1 MTQWLGSLTSQNG
14 NSLAGVFMIKGEPW
28 VFEKDARGQPAAPF
42 QRAPAVVNI
51 PWKELESIR
60 QSLQSHEPFT
70 ATIMGSTMEIV
81 WSNGV
86 RITANVPHCDKYGY
100 FSGEGLSSNVSLSS
114 TSAPPLRSYNS
125 SRLHTPFTGTP
136 TTTGALTASSIGTGI
151 SRGGVAAGATT
162 YPSDG
167 KLHQAE
173 PAPYVPAGG
182 VGTNGSTPVYNTK
195 SDFDYESLALALYQ
209 EWIELDLFQDG
220 LRRFNESAFLAAGM
234 TTSDR
239 ELIAFMAQQEIGHA
253 TMLSNIL
260 GAHAPQ
266 QCNYIYPYTNVKEF
280 IDFCQKL
287 TRWGEAGVY
296 GFLAHLDSREAATLL
311 TQAITTEARQQLIFR
326 QFEGLFPM
334 VERFE
339 AGIPQSWAWSL
350 LAPFIS
356 SCPENQTRLIWQNF
370 PTLMVVNE
378 PDPWISGTSRNFSAS
393 NNRTSSGYNL
403 TTISDQISRLNQ
415 TYGFNQSAGFIFNQT
430 TGINNTVGPGVSI
443 PKSPQGTGRF
453 NSSNLSNGSSI
464 SVNGWGASVSKIS
477 PIPLTVPGR
486 QVLLQWDLPGKKIGP
501 NNSYIT
507 TTETKAGSA
516 KYVVWVSQLNITY
529 TPLHVVSGI
538 NSTNSTN
545 GANSTDGSR
554 GYTIQPN
561 LETYQSDQAFNGT
574 VFIAITDSDPYVS
587 PFNLSLIDPHVVAG
601 PALYQAG

>member
-1 MTQWLGSLTSQNG
+1 MPFAAASPKKHLQDPSTTPGLPL
-14 NSLAGVFMIKGEPW
+14 
-28 VFEKDARGQPAAPF
+28 PAAN
-42 QRAPAVVNI
+42 ASA
-51 PWKELESIR
+51 
-60 QSLQSHEPFT
+60 
-70 ATIMGSTMEIV
+70 
-81 WSNGV
+81 
-86 RITANVPHCDKYGY
+86 
-100 FSGEGLSSNVSLSS
+100 
-114 TSAPPLRSYNS
+114 SAPPLRTYNS

-136 TTTGALTASSIGTGI
+136 TTAGALTASSIGTGI
-151 SRGGVAAGATT
+151 SRGGVAAAATA
-162 YPSDG
+162 YPGDG
-167 KLHQAE
+167 KLHHSE

-220 LRRFNESAFLAAGM
+220 LRRFNDSAFRAAGM
-234 TTSDR
+234 TASDR

-260 GAHAPQ
+260 GERAPQ

-280 IDFCQKL
+280 VDFCQKL

-311 TQAITTEARQQLIFR
+311 TQAVTTEARQQLIFR

-334 VERFE
+334 VEWFE
-339 AGIPQSWAWSL
+339 VGIPQSWAWTL

-370 PTLMVVNE
+370 PTLMVVNQ
-378 PDPWISGTSRNFSAS
+378 PDPWTSGTPRNSSSA
-393 NNRTSSGYNL
+393 NNRTNGKNSAGYDSTGYDPSAYNSTGYNATGYNYTAYNF
-403 TTISDQISRLNQ
+403 TTSADRISRLNA
-415 TYGFNQSAGFIFNQT
+415 TSRFNQTVGFIFNET

-443 PKSPQGTGRF
+443 PKSPKGSGRF
-453 NSSNLSNGSSI
+453 NSSSSR
-464 SVNGWGASVSKIS
+464 NACGASVSKIR
-477 PIPLTVPGR
+477 PIPLTAPGR

-516 KYVVWVSQLNITY
+516 KYVLWVSQLNITY
-529 TPLHVVSGI
+529 TPLHVISG
-538 NSTNSTN
+538 NNGTSTNNNTTNGNNGNNATNGATTNNTTN
-545 GANSTDGSR
+545 GANGATDSIR
-554 GYTIQPN
+554 GYTTQPD
-561 LETYQSDQAFNGT
+561 LETYQGNPAFNGT
-574 VFIAITDSDPYVS
+574 IFIAITDSDPYVS
-587 PFNLSLIDPHVVAG
+587 SFNLSLINPYVVAG